1 MSAATTYPKALLRL
15 VPFVGGGESLPTD
28 VLEKPGFEVDREHLT
43 AYQKVCGF
51 RVSDKLPATY
61 PHMVAFP
68 LGMDL
73 MTRLSFPFGVI
84 GLVHVANEI
93 EVLRPLTAADSFDM
107 TVRTANLRD
116 HERGRQFDV
125 VAEATVAG
133 EPVWHSTSTYL
144 HRESSS
150 GGSDSEK
157 KSKNGKKKKGSDDDA
172 GKRDSGAV
180 WKVPGDIGRRY
191 GAVSGD
197 VNPIH
202 LHPLS
207 AKLFGFPGAIAH
219 GMWVKARCLAALDG
233 HLPKAYTVGV
243 RFKLPMVIPAK
254 AAFTTWMED
263 DGRAFAVADARSG
276 KPHVSG
282 TVTT

>member
-15 VPFVGGGESLPTD
+15 VPFVGGGDALPDD
-28 VLEKPGFEVDREHLT
+28 VLERSGVEVDREHLT

-51 RVSDKLPATY
+51 RVSDRLPATY

-68 LGMDL
+68 LSMDL

-84 GLVHVANEI
+84 GLVHVANEVR
-93 EVLRPLTAADSFDM
+93 VLRPMTAAEPFDL
-107 TVRTANLRD
+107 TVRTVGLRD

-144 HRESSS
+144 HREGGGGGGGSSS
-150 GGSDSEK
+150 
-157 KSKNGKKKKGSDDDA
+157 
-172 GKRDSGAV
+172 KRDTPAAPGEGTAI

-191 GAVSGD
+191 AAVSGD
-197 VNPIH
+197 ANPIH

-207 AKLFGFPGAIAH
+207 ARLFGFPGAIAH
-219 GMWVKARCLAALDG
+219 GMWVKARCLAALSG
-233 HLPKAYTVGV
+233 HLPESYTVDV
-243 RFKLPMVIPAK
+243 RFKLPMVIPAR
-254 AAFTTWMED
+254 AAFRSWPEG
-263 DGRAFAVADARSG
+263 DGRAFSVADAKSG

-282 TVTT
+282 TVTG